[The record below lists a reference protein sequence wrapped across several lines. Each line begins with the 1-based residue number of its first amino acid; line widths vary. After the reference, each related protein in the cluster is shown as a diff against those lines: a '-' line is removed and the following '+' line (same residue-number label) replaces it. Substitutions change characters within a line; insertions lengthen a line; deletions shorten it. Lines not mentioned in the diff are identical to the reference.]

1 MILLSV
7 DLDIPGS
14 GQQQQQQEQQQ
25 QHAYD
30 YINKLRRE
38 EFGVGVKLTEDG
50 EKLMEK
56 QQQRLGKQT
65 QQSQVTPSD
74 NTCCVM
80 NNYCKL

>member
-1 MILLSV
+1 M
-7 DLDIPGS
+7 DLDIPAS
-14 GQQQQQQEQQQ
+14 GQQQEQQ

-65 QQSQVTPSD
+65 HLLLLFRVT
-74 NTCCVM
+74 C
-80 NNYCKL
+80 